1 MKNSL
6 HALAIIFAAAIP
18 AAIAAGFAG
27 VTLPAVLG
35 PGYLVLGFSFV
46 LTLQL
51 LIHDYAPVAPAL
63 VARVAPVTAM
73 TPRPEKSPM
82 RLAA

>member
-6 HALAIIFAAAIP
+6 HALAFVFAAGIP
-18 AAIAAGFAG
+18 VAIAAGFAG
-27 VTLPAVLG
+27 VALPALLG

-51 LIHDYAPVAPAL
+51 LIHDYAPIAPAL
-63 VARVAPVTAM
+63 VARVAPVTTL
-73 TPRPEKSPM
+73 TPRMEKFPM